1 MTLGKVLLL
10 FEGVGVYLREVLN
23 RTKASINQE
32 QT

>member
-1 MTLGKVLLL
+1 MTLGKVLL